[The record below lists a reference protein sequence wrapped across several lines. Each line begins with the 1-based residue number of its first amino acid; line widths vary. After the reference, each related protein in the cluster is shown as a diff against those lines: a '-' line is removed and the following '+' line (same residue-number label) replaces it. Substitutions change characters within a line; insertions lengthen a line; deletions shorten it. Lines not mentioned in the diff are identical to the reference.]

1 MDLPVTKAWEPLS
14 SLSVTLLCL
23 PAVPESLC
31 SLCAHVKDAVAL
43 RVMRR

>member
-14 SLSVTLLCL
+14 LLSVTLLCL

-31 SLCAHVKDAVAL
+31 SLCAHVKDVVAL
-43 RVMRR
+43 RAMRR